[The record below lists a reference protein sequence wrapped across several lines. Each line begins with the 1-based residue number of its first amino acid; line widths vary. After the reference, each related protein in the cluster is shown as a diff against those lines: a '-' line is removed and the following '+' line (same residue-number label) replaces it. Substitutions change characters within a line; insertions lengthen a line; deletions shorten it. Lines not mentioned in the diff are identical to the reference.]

1 MLIDESD
8 DELPNIRPFGPQK
21 ADELVERAASIIKT
35 DNHPE
40 AECAVYLLSI
50 TACFLTCGCQF
61 HYDSCISWFFNHNH
75 DSCPFCRQKI

>member
-50 TACFLTCGCQF
+50 TACFLT
-61 HYDSCISWFFNHNH
+61 
-75 DSCPFCRQKI
+75 